1 MSDGHLRPSGGG
13 SGRADCPPSR
23 RATGCW
29 SADRRCVRPP
39 PVNQLPQCR
48 PSTWP
53 VGGRKS
59 RNAWIAR
66 RAARQVTSCWR
77 TVSSARRR
85 MSAHMPVIDAS
96 VAVDWVAPDSDP
108 EGPARQLLD
117 RLTTEHA
124 RLLGPSLLAARSR
137 QRPAQRR
144 PARTLGRGRGGCVL
158 RAAPAH
164 ARPSVDEARDLERAY
179 ELSRRFDE
187 HPVYDMLYL
196 ALAERRGESLY
207 TADARLAA
215 RLQAFAP
222 VVLVG

>member
-1 MSDGHLRPSGGG
+1 
-13 SGRADCPPSR
+13 
-23 RATGCW
+23 
-29 SADRRCVRPP
+29 
-39 PVNQLPQCR
+39 
-48 PSTWP
+48 
-53 VGGRKS
+53 
-59 RNAWIAR
+59 
-66 RAARQVTSCWR
+66 
-77 TVSSARRR
+77 

-124 RLLGPSLLAARSR
+124 RLLGPSLLPLEVANALLNGVRRRRWDGDAADASFVLL
-137 QRPAQRR
+137 RR
-144 PARTLGRGRGGCVL
+144 MPVL
-158 RAAPAH
+158 L
-164 ARPSVDEARDLERAY
+164 VDEARDLERAY

-207 TADARLAA
+207 TADGRLAA